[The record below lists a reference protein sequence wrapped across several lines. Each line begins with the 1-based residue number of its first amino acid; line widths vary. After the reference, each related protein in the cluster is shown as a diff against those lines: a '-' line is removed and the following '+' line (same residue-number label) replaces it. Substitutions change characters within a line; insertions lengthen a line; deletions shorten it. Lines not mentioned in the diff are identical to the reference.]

1 MVSKFNDQHP
11 ISNFEFQVSIILSE
25 QMQEDEFKI
34 KISII
39 HKIMLYA
46 TLLVFISVG
55 ISTYLAVK
63 TESKEE
69 LL

>member
-1 MVSKFNDQHP
+1 
-11 ISNFEFQVSIILSE
+11 
-25 QMQEDEFKI
+25 MQEDEFKI

>member
-1 MVSKFNDQHP
+1 
-11 ISNFEFQVSIILSE
+11 
-25 QMQEDEFKI
+25 MQEDEFKVR
-34 KISII
+34 ISIL
-39 HKIMLYA
+39 HKIVLYT
-46 TLLVFISVG
+46 TLLVFIAVG